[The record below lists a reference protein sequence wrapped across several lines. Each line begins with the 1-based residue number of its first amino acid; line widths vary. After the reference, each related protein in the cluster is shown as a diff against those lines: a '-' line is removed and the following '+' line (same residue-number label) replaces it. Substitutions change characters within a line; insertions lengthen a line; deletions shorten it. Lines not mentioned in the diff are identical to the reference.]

1 MKCKA
6 LSGLRLLV
14 GLLLF
19 AVVGGQSGGLD
30 LIVHQIQ
37 IFGPRQWLNL
47 MAGSM
52 VTGVPA
58 ITPVRERIA
67 RTLSVQFTAGETRE
81 IV

>member
-6 LSGLRLLV
+6 LSGLRLLL

-19 AVVGGQSGGLD
+19 AVIGGQSGGLD
-30 LIVHQIQ
+30 LIVQQIQ
-37 IFGPRQWLNL
+37 TIGPRQWLNL

-58 ITPVRERIA
+58 IAPVRERIA
-67 RTLSVQFTAGETRE
+67 RTFSVQFANQ
-81 IV
+81 